1 MHSGKKYSRI
11 NCVDVKVGI
20 RGISLFEKLLNL
32 QFQRIKH
39 VSPFQRMYECFTF
52 SMTILNVINNRLMF
66 KDNYKRNNQSIVSE
80 LKK

>member
-32 QFQRIKH
+32 QFQRIKLFH
-39 VSPFQRMYECFTF
+39 LFKECMNVSPFPLLYKMLL
-52 SMTILNVINNRLMF
+52 IIN
-66 KDNYKRNNQSIVSE
+66 
-80 LKK
+80 

>member
-39 VSPFQRMYECFTF
+39 ISPFQRMYECFTF
-52 SMTILNVINNRLMF
+52 SITIQNVVNNKLMF
-66 KDNYKRNNQSIVSE
+66 KENYKRNKQF
-80 LKK
+80 LKRS